1 MTLWRVARQ
10 SPLSM
15 RFSRQKYWSGLPC
28 PPPGDPADPGAEPCL
43 LCLLGLM
50 RRQMCSVPLVTLG
63 KPQRIQSDYPKSKVK
78 EFYHRMV
85 QCMLILENVLFLK
98 THTHTHTQ
106 KYTKSDPMRG
116 HLFLI
121 LKKKKPA
128 TKIPNP

>member
-121 LKKKKPA
+121 LKKKPA